1 MIYTDP
7 ENPDS
12 DGNEKMSR
20 MRLMLADEAGASTME
35 CLYCGARSESTP
47 PYAVMYCH
55 CRSVRE
61 DAGINPRV
69 VPPLL
74 ARAA

>member
-1 MIYTDP
+1 
-7 ENPDS
+7 
-12 DGNEKMSR
+12 MSR

-35 CLYCGARSESTP
+35 CLYCGARAASTP
-47 PYAVMYCH
+47 PYAVMYCD

-61 DAGINPRV
+61 HGHARHDARPFV
-69 VPPLL
+69 

>member
-1 MIYTDP
+1 
-7 ENPDS
+7 
-12 DGNEKMSR
+12 MSR
-20 MRLMLADEAGASTME
+20 MRLMLANEAGESTME
-35 CLYCGARSESTP
+35 CLYCGARSESRP

-61 DAGINPRV
+61 DAGIPAPRV
-69 VPPLL
+69 VQPRL